1 MRVSLTLS
9 QKPYLTPPGV
19 HDPGLDPG
27 QHGLPMEEVE
37 GILRKQNRGAI
48 LELPHGCG
56 LRNARTPIPVGLFRQ
71 SGEGA
76 VLERSCWAGALTRLI
91 TGCPWT

>member
-1 MRVSLTLS
+1 MYQDGFAFVKWCLERRPIRSTEVRVSLTLS

-56 LRNARTPIPVGLFRQ
+56 LRNARTPIPVG
-71 SGEGA
+71 
-76 VLERSCWAGALTRLI
+76 
-91 TGCPWT
+91 